1 MLTGTVKTVPLNVGS
16 LKAGEKSEDGR
27 DESPEERLDRKWGDI
42 LQELRVM
49 QTGAQ
54 LTAGFLLTL
63 PFQPTFADLDSFQTG
78 LYLALVLLAALTTAL
93 VMTPVAVHRRLSGEH
108 VKERLVITAH
118 WAMVG
123 VLTCISLLLV
133 GMPLLI
139 FDVVL
144 GRSTALTVGALLG
157 VILVVLVVLLPFLLT
172 RDKD

>member
-1 MLTGTVKTVPLNVGS
+1 MNVGS

-63 PFQPTFADLDSFQTG
+63 PFQPSFAGLDSFQTG

-93 VMTPVAVHRRLSGEH
+93 VMTPVAVHRRLSGQH
-108 VKERLVITAH
+108 VKERLVVTAH
-118 WAMVG
+118 WAMIG

-133 GMPLLI
+133 GMPVLI

-144 GRSTALTVGALLG
+144 GRSTALTVGAGLG
-157 VILVVLVVLLPFLLT
+157 VILVVLVLLLPFLLT

>member
-1 MLTGTVKTVPLNVGS
+1 MDAAG
-16 LKAGEKSEDGR
+16 LKKGNEPEDGR
-27 DESPEERLDRKWGDI
+27 DESREERLDRKWGDI

-63 PFQPTFADLDSFQTG
+63 PFQPSFADLDSFQTG

-118 WAMVG
+118 RAMIG

-133 GMPLLI
+133 GMPVLI

-144 GRSTALTVGALLG
+144 GRATALTVGAGLG

>member
-1 MLTGTVKTVPLNVGS
+1 MNAAG
-16 LKAGEKSEDGR
+16 LKAGSEPEDGR
-27 DESPEERLDRKWGDI
+27 DESREERLDRKWGDI

-63 PFQPTFADLDSFQTG
+63 PFQPSFADLDSFQTR

-118 WAMVG
+118 WAMIG

-133 GMPLLI
+133 GMPVLI

-144 GRSTALTVGALLG
+144 GRATALTVGAGLG